1 MNSDFVDLLRL
12 FAAHE
17 VRYLI
22 VGGYAAMRYSQPRF
36 TKDLDVWIEPSM
48 ENARRLTA
56 AFSEFGMPMIDVIPE
71 DFSREGLQY
80 MVGRTPVL
88 FDFLTSLPEMNF
100 AQCWEN
106 RTSEQEAGFAIHYLG
121 VNDLIRAKLVA
132 NRPQDLMDISE
143 IKRAQESKSPPNS
156 SV

>member
-12 FAAHE
+12 FAVHE

-36 TKDLDVWIEPSM
+36 TKDLDVWLEPSSD
-48 ENARRLTA
+48 NARKVFA
-56 AFSEFGMPMIDVIPE
+56 AFREFGIPMIDVTPE

-88 FDFLTSLPEMNF
+88 FDFLTSLPQMNF
-100 AQCWEN
+100 AQCWDN
-106 RTSEQEAGFAIHYLG
+106 KTSEQETGFAVYYLG
-121 VNDLIRAKLVA
+121 VNDLIRAKTIA
-132 NRPQDLMDISE
+132 NRPQDLMDLSE
-143 IKRAQESKSPPNS
+143 IKRAQDKNR
-156 SV
+156 